1 MYTFDS
7 RIRYSETD
15 ENAVLTVG
23 SLINYFQDC
32 STFQTGDA
40 GAGMEWLSKQHLAW
54 VLNYWQIDI
63 FRLPRLYEQVRV
75 GTVPYALKG
84 FIGLRNYCMDSAGTV
99 VDPCH
104 GAERLAVANS
114 VWTLMDMEKMYP
126 ARVTAE
132 HASRY
137 TLEEKLEMEYLD
149 RKIKL
154 PEDGDLFETDPV
166 TIHHGHL
173 DTNRHVN
180 NGQYVRI
187 AMDALEELKKKRAE
201 LFETPAE
208 RGEGTVN
215 SSCDRESPAKPSV
228 RIRAEYKRQA
238 HLGDVLLPVVHACAP
253 EHLAVDLRLNG
264 ESCCV
269 VELQFL

>member
-32 STFQTGDA
+32 STFQTQDA
-40 GAGMEWLSKQHLAW
+40 GAGLDWLRGQDLAW
-54 VLNYWQIDI
+54 VLSYWQIDI
-63 FRLPRLYEQVRV
+63 ARLPRLYERVRV

-84 FIGLRNYCMDSAGTV
+84 FMGLRNYCMDALPEAVRECKTEAGE
-99 VDPCH
+99 P
-104 GAERLAVANS
+104 AERLAVANS
-114 VWTLMDMEKMYP
+114 VWALMDMEKMAP
-126 ARVTAE
+126 ARITPE
-132 HASRY
+132 HMSRY
-137 TLEEKLEMEYLD
+137 TLEERLPMEYMD

-154 PEDGDLFETDPV
+154 PADGDLYETDPV
-166 TIHHGHL
+166 TIGHGHL

-187 AMDALEELKKKRAE
+187 ALDALAQLSEKTGGLSRVAE
-201 LFETPAE
+201 GGPDGIAFAGYPL
-208 RGEGTVN
+208 
-215 SSCDRESPAKPSV
+215 
-228 RIRAEYKRQA
+228 RIRAEYKKQA
-238 HLGDVLLPVVHACAP
+238 HLGDVLVPAVHVYGNT
-253 EHLAVDLRLNG
+253 EAVDLRLNG

-269 VELQFL
+269 VEIG